1 MFNDDFPL
9 KSKTILTNKVNN
21 TVGEDG
27 KENQEFLE
35 FLIYEEKSQEN
46 HRDDTQH
53 HISCNKREKSDD
65 FFFCFLFLISQA
77 YIPLAKRKGVALVF
91 AILEINFGVLRP
103 EAAKAA
109 NHARRRDRT
118 APNESF
124 FWN

>member
-65 FFFCFLFLISQA
+65 FFLLSFSHFSSGYSAC
-77 YIPLAKRKGVALVF
+77 KRKGVALVF

>member
-1 MFNDDFPL
+1 MFNNDFPL

-65 FFFCFLFLISQA
+65 FFSAFFFSFL
-77 YIPLAKRKGVALVF
+77 KRIFRLQK
-91 AILEINFGVLRP
+91 E
-103 EAAKAA
+103 KAWLW
-109 NHARRRDRT
+109 
-118 APNESF
+118 SSL
-124 FWN
+124 FWK